1 LFSRR
6 LKQKDEII
14 KEQQNPGP
22 SKDYSLKQ
30 GEKIKI
36 NFGGMKVIVIIDI
49 YTEALCVAMY
59 EKFWRD

>member
-1 LFSRR
+1 MLQYAFTRR

-22 SKDYSLKQ
+22 SKDYSLKE

-36 NFGGMKVIVIIDI
+36 NFGGMKVIV
-49 YTEALCVAMY
+49 
-59 EKFWRD
+59 